1 MPKIAGLSAKQ
12 KLFVEEYL
20 IDLNATEAA
29 LRAGYSKRSAGAI
42 GAENLKKPQIAEAID
57 AAIAKRVEQIE
68 ITQDAVVQELA
79 LIAFSNI
86 ANIASWG
93 PKGVV
98 VRESEKL
105 PDAVLSAVA
114 QLSETATG
122 VTLRMHDKLAA
133 LTNLGRHLGMFRE
146 KVDIE
151 VRDGAEIVN
160 RLFARLDDYAG
171 RIESG

>member
-29 LRAGYSKRSAGAI
+29 LRAGYSEKSAGAI
-42 GAENLKKPQIAEAID
+42 GAENLKKPLIAAAIDEAI
-57 AAIAKRVEQIE
+57 ARRVEQVE

-79 LIAFSNI
+79 LIAFSNVS
-86 ANIASWG
+86 NIASWG

-98 VRESEKL
+98 VRESENL
-105 PDAVLSAVA
+105 APSVLSAVA
-114 QLSETATG
+114 QLSETSTG

-133 LTNLGRHLGMFRE
+133 LTSLGRHLGMFRE
-146 KVDIE
+146 KVDLEI
-151 VRDGAEIVN
+151 RDGAEIVN